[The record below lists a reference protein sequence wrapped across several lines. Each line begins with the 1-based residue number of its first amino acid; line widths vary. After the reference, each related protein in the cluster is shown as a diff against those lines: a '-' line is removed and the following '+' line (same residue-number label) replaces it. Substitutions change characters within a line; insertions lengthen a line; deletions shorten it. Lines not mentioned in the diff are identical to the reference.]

1 MIFTPNYKSNLLD
14 DQPTMTIHSPLQE
27 RLTFKVP
34 AHACNARKQLRVP
47 DLIRELQETALFSTL
62 RLGVSVLD
70 LEPKGLGWVLLG
82 QYVKLNRTPVLN
94 EVCTVLTC
102 PVGFERVF
110 TYRDF
115 HILDALGNR
124 IGHASTTWMLMDLKT
139 RRMAP
144 LPDWIKVL
152 AEQVPPASEQ
162 LPRADYKLTPPATE
176 ENSRSFQV
184 GHHQLDFNGHLTNP
198 VYVEWML
205 EGLPLEVFANQELS
219 ELSVQYKQE
228 ARYGETVSVQITKGH
243 GDAYH
248 HGLSLGGQPIASMQ
262 TTWR

>member
-1 MIFTPNYKSNLLD
+1 MQL
-14 DQPTMTIHSPLQE
+14 PLSSTLHE

-34 AHACNARKQLRVP
+34 AHACNARKQLRIP
-47 DLIRELQETALFSTL
+47 DLIRELQETALYSTL

-82 QYVKLNRTPVLN
+82 QYIKLFRTPRLN
-94 EVCTVLTC
+94 ETCTIVTC

-115 HILDALGNR
+115 HILDEQGAH
-124 IGHASTTWMLMDLKT
+124 IGVASTTWMLMDLKS

-144 LPDWIKVL
+144 LPDFIKVL
-152 AEQVPPASEQ
+152 AEQVPPPEEQ
-162 LPRADYKLTPPATE
+162 LPRAGYKLASPDTE
-176 ENSRSFQV
+176 IDTRTFQV

-205 EGLPLEVFANQELS
+205 EGLEPEIFAERELK
-219 ELSVQYKQE
+219 ELSVQFKQE
-228 ARYGETVSVQITKGH
+228 ARFGETVSVQITKGH
-243 GDAYH
+243 GDTYH
-248 HGLSLGGQPIASMQ
+248 HGLSMGGQPLASMQ
-262 TTWR
+262 TTWE